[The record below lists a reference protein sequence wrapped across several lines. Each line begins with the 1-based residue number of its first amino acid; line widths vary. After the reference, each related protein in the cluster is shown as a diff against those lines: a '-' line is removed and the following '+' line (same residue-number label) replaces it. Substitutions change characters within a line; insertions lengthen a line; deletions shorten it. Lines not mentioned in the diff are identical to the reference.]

1 MSYPRHSKP
10 RLTMLS
16 SVLMGATLA
25 TAGSFLAWAP
35 ASPLRS
41 ENQIAVAQV
50 DQINPTI
57 TPAANPNFI
66 TDVVNKVGPAVVRID
81 ASRTVSQ
88 RIPDVFND
96 SNFRQFFGDRFPQGD
111 QERTERGLGSGF
123 IVSDDG
129 QIITNAHVVDGA
141 DTVTVTL
148 KDGRTLNG
156 RVLGSDPVT
165 DIAVIKV
172 DGRNLPTVELGNSD
186 QLQPGEWSIAI
197 GNPLGLDN
205 TVTVGIVSAVGRS
218 SNQVGVP
225 DKRVEFIQT
234 DTAIN
239 PGNSGGP
246 LLNQQGEVIGVNT
259 AIINGAQGL
268 GFSIPINMVERIA
281 SELAET
287 GQVEHPFLGIQMITL
302 SPAVKEEINNN
313 PNSGLTVDEDTGVLI
328 ARVLSDSPAARSG
341 LRAGDVIQAIDDKP
355 VTDSAQ
361 VQRIVGN
368 GKVGGKLTLEVARNG
383 EFRDRQRDQPLRSA
397 GRDQRTPRARSATD
411 CRGNSRACDCRRP
424 V

>member
-1 MSYPRHSKP
+1 MANSRHSKP
-10 RLTMLS
+10 SPISVLS
-16 SVLMGATLA
+16 SLLMGAGLA
-25 TAGSFLAWAP
+25 TAVSFLAWSP
-35 ASPLRS
+35 ESPLRQ
-41 ENQIAVAQV
+41 ENQTAIAQTAA
-50 DQINPTI
+50 PAI

-66 TDVVNKVGPAVVRID
+66 TDVVTEVGPAVVRIN
-81 ASRTVSQ
+81 ASRTVNQ
-88 RIPDVFND
+88 QIPDVF
-96 SNFRQFFGDRFPQGD
+96 SEPGFRQFFGDRFPQGGR
-111 QERTERGLGSGF
+111 ERTERGLGSGF
-123 IVSDDG
+123 IISDDG
-129 QIITNAHVVDGA
+129 RIITNAHVVDGA

-148 KDGRTLNG
+148 KDGRILDG

-172 DGRNLPTVELGNSD
+172 DERNLPTVALGDSD

-268 GFSIPINMVERIA
+268 GFAIPINMVERIA
-281 SELAET
+281 TELAEN
-287 GQVEHPFLGIQMITL
+287 GEVQHPFVGIQMITL
-302 SPAVKEEINNN
+302 SPDVKEEINTN
-313 PNSGLTVDEDTGVLI
+313 PNSGLTVDEDEGILI
-328 ARVLSDSPAARSG
+328 ARVLSDSPAARGG
-341 LRAGDVIQAIDDKP
+341 LRAGDVITAIDGTA
-355 VTDSAQ
+355 VTESTE
-361 VQRIVGN
+361 VQRLVGK
-368 GKVGGKLTLEVARNG
+368 GQVGQKLTIEVQRNG
-383 EFRDRQRDQPLRSA
+383 EVKTVDVRLENLPQ
-397 GRDQRTPRARSATD
+397 
-411 CRGNSRACDCRRP
+411 
-424 V
+424 

>member
-1 MSYPRHSKP
+1 MSYPLHPKPAKP
-10 RLTMLS
+10 RSRSLSMLS
-16 SVLMGATLA
+16 SILMGATLA

-35 ASPLRS
+35 DSPLRD
-41 ENQIAVAQV
+41 ENRTAIAQTAPVPA
-50 DQINPTI
+50 TI
-57 TPAANPNFI
+57 PAANPNFI
-66 TDVVNKVGPAVVRID
+66 TDVVTDVGPAVVRID

-88 RIPDVFND
+88 SIPDVFND
-96 SNFRQFFGDRFPQGD
+96 PGFRQFFGGRLPQGG

-123 IVSDDG
+123 IISDDG
-129 QIITNAHVVDGA
+129 RIITNAHVVDGA

-148 KDGRTLNG
+148 KDGRILDG
-156 RVLGSDPVT
+156 QVLGSDPVT

-172 DGRNLPTVELGNSD
+172 NERNLPTVALGNSD

-268 GFSIPINMVERIA
+268 GFAIPINMVERIA
-281 SELAET
+281 TELAET
-287 GQVEHPFLGIQMITL
+287 GQVEHPFVGIQMITL
-302 SPAVKEEINNN
+302 SPAVKEEINND
-313 PNSGLTVDEDTGVLI
+313 PNSGLTVEEETGVLI
-328 ARVLSDSPAARSG
+328 ARVLTDSPAAKGG
-341 LRAGDVIQAIDDKP
+341 LRAGDVITAIDGTSVADA
-355 VTDSAQ
+355 DE
-361 VQRIVGN
+361 VQRVVGDGN
-368 GKVGGKLTLEVARNG
+368 VGQTLTLEVQRNG
-383 EFRDRQRDQPLRSA
+383 DVQRIAVKPENL
-397 GRDQRTPRARSATD
+397 PK
-411 CRGNSRACDCRRP
+411 
-424 V
+424 

>member
-1 MSYPRHSKP
+1 
-10 RLTMLS
+10 MLS
-16 SVLMGATLA
+16 SLLVGAGLA
-25 TAGSFLAWAP
+25 TAGGFLAWSP
-35 ASPLRS
+35 ESPLRS
-41 ENQIAVAQV
+41 GAAVAQTAPATEAV
-50 DQINPTI
+50 S
-57 TPAANPNFI
+57 PAANPNFI
-66 TDVVNKVGPAVVRID
+66 TDVVTEVGPAVVRID
-81 ASRTVSQ
+81 ASRTVTQ
-88 RIPDVFND
+88 RVPDVFND
-96 SNFRQFFGDRFPQGD
+96 PTFRQFFGDRMPQGG

-123 IVSDDG
+123 IVSEDG
-129 QIITNAHVVDGA
+129 RIITNAHVVDGA

-148 KDGRTLNG
+148 KDGRILDG

-172 DGRNLPTVELGNSD
+172 DERNLPAVTLGNSD

-281 SELAET
+281 TELAET
-287 GQVEHPFLGIQMITL
+287 GKVEHPFLGIQMVTL
-302 SPAVKEEINNN
+302 SPTVKEEINTD
-313 PNSGLTVDEDTGVLI
+313 PNSGLSVDEDAGILVV
-328 ARVLSDSPAARSG
+328 RVLPDSPAAKGG
-341 LRAGDVIQAIDDKP
+341 LRAGDVITSVAGTAVAD
-355 VTDSAQ
+355 AAE
-361 VQRIVGN
+361 VQRLVGN
-368 GKVGGKLTLEVARNG
+368 GKVGEKLTMEITRNG
-383 EFRDRQRDQPLRSA
+383 EVERLAVKP
-397 GRDQRTPRARSATD
+397 
-411 CRGNSRACDCRRP
+411 GNLP
-424 V
+424 E

>member
-1 MSYPRHSKP
+1 
-10 RLTMLS
+10 
-16 SVLMGATLA
+16 MGAGIA
-25 TAGSFLAWAP
+25 TAGGFLAWSP
-35 ASPLRS
+35 ESPLRH
-41 ENQIAVAQV
+41 ENQTAIAQTSPAE
-50 DQINPTI
+50 TI
-57 TPAANPNFI
+57 SLPAANPNFI
-66 TDVVNKVGPAVVRID
+66 TDVVTEVGPAVVRID
-81 ASRTVSQ
+81 ASRTVS
-88 RIPDVFND
+88 RSIPNVFND
-96 SNFRQFFGDRFPQGD
+96 PSFRQFFGNQVPRGG

-123 IVSDDG
+123 IISDDG

-148 KDGRTLNG
+148 KDGRILDG
-156 RVLGSDPVT
+156 QVLGSDPVT

-172 DGRNLPTVELGNSD
+172 DEQNLPTVALGNSD

-268 GFSIPINMVERIA
+268 GFAIPINMVERIA
-281 SELAET
+281 TELAET

-302 SPAVKEEINNN
+302 SPDVKEDINAN
-313 PNSGLTVDEDTGVLI
+313 PNSGLTINEDEGVLV
-328 ARVLSDSPAARSG
+328 ARVLSDSPAERSG
-341 LRAGDVIQAIDDKP
+341 LRAGDVIKSIEGKAVADA
-355 VTDSAQ
+355 TE
-361 VQRIVGN
+361 VQRIVSSGD
-368 GKVGGKLTLEVARNG
+368 VGQNLSVEIQRNG
-383 EFRDRQRDQPLRSA
+383 E
-397 GRDQRTPRARSATD
+397 ARSID
-411 CRGNSRACDCRRP
+411 VKPENLP
-424 V
+424 Q

>member
-1 MSYPRHSKP
+1 MSYPLHPKPTKP
-10 RLTMLS
+10 RSRSLSMLS
-16 SVLMGATLA
+16 SILMGATLA

-35 ASPLRS
+35 DSPLQS
-41 ENQIAVAQV
+41 ENQAAIAQTAPVPA
-50 DQINPTI
+50 TI
-57 TPAANPNFI
+57 PAANPNFI
-66 TDVVNKVGPAVVRID
+66 TDVVTDVGPAVVRID

-88 RIPDVFND
+88 GIPDIFND
-96 SNFRQFFGDRFPQGD
+96 PGFRQFFGGRLPQGG

-123 IVSDDG
+123 IISDDG
-129 QIITNAHVVDGA
+129 RIITNAHVVDGA

-148 KDGRTLNG
+148 KDGRILDG
-156 RVLGSDPVT
+156 QVLGSDPVT

-172 DGRNLPTVELGNSD
+172 NERNLPTVALGNSD

-205 TVTVGIVSAVGRS
+205 TVTVGIVSGVGRS

-268 GFSIPINMVERIA
+268 GFAIPINMVERIA
-281 SELAET
+281 TELAET
-287 GQVEHPFLGIQMITL
+287 GQVEHPFVGIQMITL

-313 PNSGLTVDEDTGVLI
+313 PNSGLTVEEETGVLI
-328 ARVLSDSPAARSG
+328 ARVLSNSPAAKGG
-341 LRAGDVIQAIDDKP
+341 LRAGDVITAIDGTSVADA
-355 VTDSAQ
+355 DE
-361 VQRIVGN
+361 VQRVVGDGN
-368 GKVGGKLTLEVARNG
+368 VGQTLTLEVQRNG
-383 EFRDRQRDQPLRSA
+383 EVQRIAVKPENL
-397 GRDQRTPRARSATD
+397 PK
-411 CRGNSRACDCRRP
+411 
-424 V
+424 

>member
-1 MSYPRHSKP
+1 MSNSIHHKFVRPWRFSVF
-10 RLTMLS
+10 S
-16 SVLMGATLA
+16 SLLMGAGLA
-25 TAGSFLAWAP
+25 TAGSFLVWSP
-35 ASPLRS
+35 ESPLRS
-41 ENQIAVAQV
+41 ENRMALAQTTPAA
-50 DQINPTI
+50 PTI
-57 TPAANPNFI
+57 LTANPNFI
-66 TDVVNKVGPAVVRID
+66 TDVVTGVGPAVVRID

-96 SNFRQFFGDRFPQGD
+96 PTFRQFFGGRLPQSG

-123 IVSDDG
+123 IISQDG
-129 QIITNAHVVDGA
+129 KIITNAHVVDGA

-148 KDGRTLNG
+148 KDGRILEG
-156 RVLGSDPVT
+156 QVLGSDPVT

-172 DGRNLPTVELGNSD
+172 NEQNLPTAALGDSD

-205 TVTVGIVSAVGRS
+205 TVTVGIISAVGRS

-246 LLNQQGEVIGVNT
+246 LLNQQGQVIGVNT

-268 GFSIPINMVERIA
+268 GFAIPINMVERIA
-281 SELAET
+281 TELAET
-287 GQVEHPFLGIQMITL
+287 GSVEHPFLGIQMITL
-302 SPAVKEEINNN
+302 SPNVREDINTN
-313 PNSGLTVDEDTGVLI
+313 PNSGLLVDEDEGVLI

-341 LRAGDVIQAIDDKP
+341 LRAGDVIKSIDGSS
-355 VTDSAQ
+355 VTESDE

-368 GKVGGKLTLEVARNG
+368 GRVGEQLAIEIQRNG
-383 EFRDRQRDQPLRSA
+383 ERQTVAVRPENV
-397 GRDQRTPRARSATD
+397 PR
-411 CRGNSRACDCRRP
+411 
-424 V
+424 

>member
-1 MSYPRHSKP
+1 MSYPLHPKP
-10 RLTMLS
+10 TKPRSRRLTMLS
-16 SVLMGATLA
+16 SILMGATLA

-35 ASPLRS
+35 DSPLRD
-41 ENQIAVAQV
+41 ENRTAIAQTAPVPA
-50 DQINPTI
+50 TI
-57 TPAANPNFI
+57 PAANPNFI
-66 TDVVNKVGPAVVRID
+66 TDVVTDVGPAVVRID

-88 RIPDVFND
+88 GIPDVFND
-96 SNFRQFFGDRFPQGD
+96 PGFRQFFGGRLPQGG

-123 IVSDDG
+123 IISDDG
-129 QIITNAHVVDGA
+129 RIITNAHVVDGA

-148 KDGRTLNG
+148 KDGRILDG
-156 RVLGSDPVT
+156 QVLGSDPVT

-172 DGRNLPTVELGNSD
+172 NERDLPTVALGDSD

-205 TVTVGIVSAVGRS
+205 TVTVGIVSGVGRS

-268 GFSIPINMVERIA
+268 GFAIPINMVERIA
-281 SELAET
+281 TELAET
-287 GQVEHPFLGIQMITL
+287 GQVEHPFVGIQMITL

-313 PNSGLTVDEDTGVLI
+313 PNSGLTVEEETGVLI
-328 ARVLSDSPAARSG
+328 ARVLSNSPAAKGG
-341 LRAGDVIQAIDDKP
+341 LRAGDVITAIDGTSVADA
-355 VTDSAQ
+355 DE
-361 VQRIVGN
+361 VQRVVGDGN
-368 GKVGGKLTLEVARNG
+368 VGQTLTLEVQRNG
-383 EFRDRQRDQPLRSA
+383 EVQRIAVKPENL
-397 GRDQRTPRARSATD
+397 PK
-411 CRGNSRACDCRRP
+411 
-424 V
+424 

>member
-1 MSYPRHSKP
+1 MPHSSNAKSS
-10 RLTMLS
+10 RRFSTLS
-16 SVLMGATLA
+16 SLLVGAGLA
-25 TAGSFLAWAP
+25 SAGGFLAWSP
-35 ASPLRS
+35 ESPLR
-41 ENQIAVAQV
+41 NQSAIAQTAPAAPA
-50 DQINPTI
+50 IAA
-57 TPAANPNFI
+57 AANPNFI
-66 TDVVNKVGPAVVRID
+66 TDVVTEVGPAVVRID

-88 RIPDVFND
+88 GIPDVFND
-96 SNFRQFFGDRFPQGD
+96 PNFRQFFGGRSPQGG

-123 IVSDDG
+123 IISEDG

-148 KDGRTLNG
+148 KDGRILDG
-156 RVLGSDPVT
+156 QVLGSDPVT

-172 DGRNLPTVELGNSD
+172 NERNLPTVSLGNSD

-205 TVTVGIVSAVGRS
+205 TVTVGIVSGVGRS

-259 AIINGAQGL
+259 AIISGAQGL
-268 GFSIPINMVERIA
+268 GFAIPINMVDRIA
-281 SELAET
+281 TELAET

-302 SPAVKEEINNN
+302 SANVKEEINSN
-313 PNSGLTVDEDTGVLI
+313 PNSGLTVEEETGILI
-328 ARVLSDSPAARSG
+328 ARVLSDSPAAKGG
-341 LRAGDVIQAIDDKP
+341 LRAGDVITAIGGES
-355 VTDSAQ
+355 VTDSTE
-361 VQRIVGN
+361 VQRIVGA
-368 GKVGGKLTLEVARNG
+368 GRVGENLTIEVQRRGEAKSLEV
-383 EFRDRQRDQPLRSA
+383 RSENLP
-397 GRDQRTPRARSATD
+397 Q
-411 CRGNSRACDCRRP
+411 
-424 V
+424 

>member
-1 MSYPRHSKP
+1 MSYPLHPKPTKP
-10 RLTMLS
+10 RSRSLSMLS
-16 SVLMGATLA
+16 SILMGATLA

-35 ASPLRS
+35 DSPLRD
-41 ENQIAVAQV
+41 ENRTAIAQTAPVPA
-50 DQINPTI
+50 TI
-57 TPAANPNFI
+57 PAANPNFI
-66 TDVVNKVGPAVVRID
+66 TDVVTDVGPAVVRID

-88 RIPDVFND
+88 SIPDVFND
-96 SNFRQFFGDRFPQGD
+96 PGFRQFFGGRLPQGG

-123 IVSDDG
+123 IISDDG
-129 QIITNAHVVDGA
+129 RIITNAHVVDGA

-148 KDGRTLNG
+148 KDGRILDG
-156 RVLGSDPVT
+156 QVLGSDPVT

-172 DGRNLPTVELGNSD
+172 NERDLPTVALGNSD

-197 GNPLGLDN
+197 GSRLGLDN

-268 GFSIPINMVERIA
+268 GFAIPINMVERIA
-281 SELAET
+281 TELAET
-287 GQVEHPFLGIQMITL
+287 GQVEHPFVGIQMITL
-302 SPAVKEEINNN
+302 SPAVKEEINND
-313 PNSGLTVDEDTGVLI
+313 PNSGLTVEEETGVLI
-328 ARVLSDSPAARSG
+328 ARVLTDSPAAKGG
-341 LRAGDVIQAIDDKP
+341 LRAGDVITAIDGTSVADA
-355 VTDSAQ
+355 DE
-361 VQRIVGN
+361 VQRVVGDGN
-368 GKVGGKLTLEVARNG
+368 VGQTLTLEVQRNG
-383 EFRDRQRDQPLRSA
+383 DVQRIAVKPENL
-397 GRDQRTPRARSATD
+397 PK
-411 CRGNSRACDCRRP
+411 
-424 V
+424 

>member
-1 MSYPRHSKP
+1 MSYPLHPKTPKP
-10 RLTMLS
+10 RSRRLTMLS

-25 TAGSFLAWAP
+25 TAGSYLAWAP
-35 ASPLRS
+35 ESPLRN
-41 ENQIAVAQV
+41 ENQVAVAQTA
-50 DQINPTI
+50 PAT
-57 TPAANPNFI
+57 TPVANPNFI
-66 TDVVNKVGPAVVRID
+66 TDVVTDVGPAVVRID

-96 SNFRQFFGDRFPQGD
+96 PTFRQFFGGRVPQGG

-123 IVSDDG
+123 IISDDG

-148 KDGRTLNG
+148 KDGRILDG
-156 RVLGSDPVT
+156 QVLGSDPVT

-172 DGRNLPTVELGNSD
+172 DERNLPTVELGDSD

-268 GFSIPINMVERIA
+268 GFAIPINMVERIA
-281 SELAET
+281 TELAQNGEV
-287 GQVEHPFLGIQMITL
+287 QHPFLGIQMITL
-302 SPAVKEEINNN
+302 SPNVKEEINSN
-313 PNSGLTVDEDTGVLI
+313 PNSGLTVDEDSGILI
-328 ARVLSDSPAARSG
+328 ARVLSDSPAAEGG
-341 LRAGDVIQAIDDKP
+341 LRAGDVITAIDGTAVAD
-355 VTDSAQ
+355 AAE

-368 GKVGGKLTLEVARNG
+368 GKVGEKLTVEVNRNG
-383 EFRDRQRDQPLRSA
+383 DVKRLDV
-397 GRDQRTPRARSATD
+397 
-411 CRGNSRACDCRRP
+411 RP
-424 V
+424 ENLQQ

>member
-1 MSYPRHSKP
+1 MSYPQHANSPKP
-10 RLTMLS
+10 RPRNLTMLS
-16 SVLMGATLA
+16 SILMGATLA

-35 ASPLRS
+35 SSPLRT
-41 ENQIAVAQV
+41 ENQVAHAQAVEQTGPA
-50 DQINPTI
+50 IS
-57 TPAANPNFI
+57 PAANPNFI
-66 TDVVNKVGPAVVRID
+66 TNVVNEVGPAVVRID
-81 ASRTVSQ
+81 ASRTVNQ
-88 RIPDVFND
+88 RVPDVFND
-96 SNFRQFFGDRFPQGD
+96 PNFRQFGRFPQGG

-123 IVSDDG
+123 IISENG

-148 KDGRTLNG
+148 KDGRILDG

-172 DGRNLPTVELGNSD
+172 DERNLPTVDLGNSD

-205 TVTVGIVSAVGRS
+205 TVTVGIVSGVGRS

-268 GFSIPINMVERIA
+268 GFAIPINMVERIA
-281 SELAET
+281 TELAEN
-287 GQVEHPFLGIQMITL
+287 GQVEHPFVGIQMVTL
-302 SPAVKEEINNN
+302 SPTVKEEINTN
-313 PNSGLTVDEDTGVLI
+313 PNSGLTVSEDKGILV
-328 ARVLSDSPAARSG
+328 ARVLPDSPAAKGG
-341 LRAGDVIQAIDDKP
+341 LRAGDIITAIGDTT
-355 VTDSAQ
+355 VTEAAE
-361 VQRIVGN
+361 VQRIVGD
-368 GKVGGKLTLEVARNG
+368 GKVGKQISIEVQRNG
-383 EFRDRQRDQPLRSA
+383 ETTTLKVKPENLPQ
-397 GRDQRTPRARSATD
+397 
-411 CRGNSRACDCRRP
+411 
-424 V
+424 

>member
-1 MSYPRHSKP
+1 MSNSIHRKP
-10 RLTMLS
+10 ARSQRFSVLS
-16 SVLMGATLA
+16 SLLMGAGLA
-25 TAGSFLAWAP
+25 TAGSFLVWSSE
-35 ASPLRS
+35 SPLRS
-41 ENQIAVAQV
+41 ENQVAVAQTAPAAP
-50 DQINPTI
+50 IIPT
-57 TPAANPNFI
+57 ANPNFI
-66 TDVVNKVGPAVVRID
+66 TDVVTDVGPAVVRID

-96 SNFRQFFGDRFPQGD
+96 PTFRQFFGGRFPRGG

-123 IVSDDG
+123 IISQDG

-148 KDGRTLNG
+148 RDGRILEG
-156 RVLGSDPVT
+156 QVLGSDPVT

-172 DGRNLPTVELGNSD
+172 DEQNLPTVALGDSD

-246 LLNQQGEVIGVNT
+246 LLNQQGQVIGVNT

-268 GFSIPINMVERIA
+268 GFAIPINMVERIA
-281 SELAET
+281 TELAET
-287 GQVEHPFLGIQMITL
+287 GSVEHPFVGIQMITL
-302 SPAVKEEINNN
+302 SPDVKEDINTN
-313 PNSGLTVDEDTGVLI
+313 PNSGLTVDVDEGVLI

-341 LRAGDVIQAIDDKP
+341 LRAGDVIKSIDGTSVAESAEVQQIVSNGRIGEQLAIE
-355 VTDSAQ
+355 
-361 VQRIVGN
+361 VQ
-368 GKVGGKLTLEVARNG
+368 RNG
-383 EFRDRQRDQPLRSA
+383 ELRTVA
-397 GRDQRTPRARSATD
+397 V
-411 CRGNSRACDCRRP
+411 RP
-424 V
+424 ENVPQ

>member
-1 MSYPRHSKP
+1 MSNSIHRKFTRPWRF
-10 RLTMLS
+10 
-16 SVLMGATLA
+16 SVLGSLFMGAGLA
-25 TAGSFLAWAP
+25 TAGSFLAWSP
-35 ASPLRS
+35 ESPLRS
-41 ENQIAVAQV
+41 ENRVAIAQ
-50 DQINPTI
+50 T
-57 TPAANPNFI
+57 TPAAPPIPTANPNFI
-66 TDVVNKVGPAVVRID
+66 TDVVTGVGPAVVRID

-96 SNFRQFFGDRFPQGD
+96 PTFRQFFGGRLPQSG

-123 IVSDDG
+123 IVSQDG
-129 QIITNAHVVDGA
+129 QIITNSHVVDGA

-148 KDGRTLNG
+148 KDGRILEG
-156 RVLGSDPVT
+156 QVLGSDPVT

-172 DGRNLPTVELGNSD
+172 DEQNLPTVALGDSD

-205 TVTVGIVSAVGRS
+205 TGTVGIVSAVGRS

-268 GFSIPINMVERIA
+268 GFAIPINMVERIA
-281 SELAET
+281 TELAET
-287 GQVEHPFLGIQMITL
+287 GSVEHPFLGIQMITL
-302 SPAVKEEINNN
+302 SPNVREDINTN
-313 PNSGLTVDEDTGVLI
+313 PSSGLSVDEDEGVLI
-328 ARVLSDSPAARSG
+328 ARVLSDSPAAKSG
-341 LRAGDVIQAIDDKP
+341 LRAGDVIKSIDGSS
-355 VTDSAQ
+355 VTESDE

-368 GKVGGKLTLEVARNG
+368 GRVGEQLAIEVQRNG
-383 EFRDRQRDQPLRSA
+383 ERQTVA
-397 GRDQRTPRARSATD
+397 V
-411 CRGNSRACDCRRP
+411 RP
-424 V
+424 ESLPQ

>member
-1 MSYPRHSKP
+1 MSYPLHPKPTKP
-10 RLTMLS
+10 RSRSLPMLS
-16 SVLMGATLA
+16 SILMGATLA
-25 TAGSFLAWAP
+25 TVGSFLAWAP
-35 ASPLRS
+35 DSPLQS
-41 ENQIAVAQV
+41 ENRTAIAQTAPVPA
-50 DQINPTI
+50 TI
-57 TPAANPNFI
+57 PAANPNFI
-66 TDVVNKVGPAVVRID
+66 TDVVTDVGPAVVRID

-88 RIPDVFND
+88 GIPDIFND
-96 SNFRQFFGDRFPQGD
+96 PGFRQFFGGRLPQGG

-123 IVSDDG
+123 IISDDG
-129 QIITNAHVVDGA
+129 RIITNAHVVDGA

-148 KDGRTLNG
+148 KDGRILDG
-156 RVLGSDPVT
+156 QVLGSDPVT

-172 DGRNLPTVELGNSD
+172 NERNLPTVALGNSD

-205 TVTVGIVSAVGRS
+205 TVTVGIVSGVGRS

-268 GFSIPINMVERIA
+268 GFAIPINMVERIA
-281 SELAET
+281 TELAET
-287 GQVEHPFLGIQMITL
+287 GQVEHPFVGIQMITL

-313 PNSGLTVDEDTGVLI
+313 PNSGLTVEEETGVLI
-328 ARVLSDSPAARSG
+328 ARVLSNSPAAKGG
-341 LRAGDVIQAIDDKP
+341 LRAGDVITAIDGTSVADA
-355 VTDSAQ
+355 DE
-361 VQRIVGN
+361 VQRVVGDGN
-368 GKVGGKLTLEVARNG
+368 VGQTLTLEVQRNG
-383 EFRDRQRDQPLRSA
+383 EVQRIAVKPENL
-397 GRDQRTPRARSATD
+397 PK
-411 CRGNSRACDCRRP
+411 
-424 V
+424 

>member
-1 MSYPRHSKP
+1 MSYPLHPKSAPAPP
-10 RLTMLS
+10 RSL
-16 SVLMGATLA
+16 SVLGSLLVGAGLA
-25 TAGSFLAWAP
+25 TAGGFLAWSP
-35 ASPLRS
+35 ESPLRS
-41 ENQIAVAQV
+41 GAAVAQTAPATEA
-50 DQINPTI
+50 IS
-57 TPAANPNFI
+57 PAANPNFI
-66 TDVVNKVGPAVVRID
+66 TDVVTEVGPAVVRID

-88 RIPDVFND
+88 RVPDVFND
-96 SNFRQFFGDRFPQGD
+96 PAFRQFFGDRIPQGG

-123 IVSDDG
+123 IVSEDG
-129 QIITNAHVVDGA
+129 RIITNAHVVDGA

-148 KDGRTLNG
+148 KDGRILDG

-172 DGRNLPTVELGNSD
+172 EERNLPAVTLGNSD

-281 SELAET
+281 TELAET
-287 GQVEHPFLGIQMITL
+287 GKVEHPFLGIQMVTL
-302 SPAVKEEINNN
+302 SPTVKEEINTD
-313 PNSGLTVDEDTGVLI
+313 PNSGLTVEADAGILVV
-328 ARVLSDSPAARSG
+328 RVLPDSPAAKGG
-341 LRAGDVIQAIDDKP
+341 LRAGDVITSVEGTTVAD
-355 VTDSAQ
+355 AAE

-368 GKVGGKLTLEVARNG
+368 GKVGEKLTMEITRNG
-383 EFRDRQRDQPLRSA
+383 EVNRLAVKPENL
-397 GRDQRTPRARSATD
+397 PE
-411 CRGNSRACDCRRP
+411 
-424 V
+424 

>member
-1 MSYPRHSKP
+1 VDNQSNVSQSMSYPLHPKPAKP
-10 RLTMLS
+10 RSRSLSMLS
-16 SVLMGATLA
+16 SILMGATLA

-35 ASPLRS
+35 DSPLRD
-41 ENQIAVAQV
+41 ENRTAIAQTAPVPA
-50 DQINPTI
+50 TI
-57 TPAANPNFI
+57 PAANPNFI
-66 TDVVNKVGPAVVRID
+66 TDVVTDVGPAVVRID

-88 RIPDVFND
+88 SIPDVFND
-96 SNFRQFFGDRFPQGD
+96 PGFRQFFGGRLPQGG

-123 IVSDDG
+123 IISDDG
-129 QIITNAHVVDGA
+129 RIITNAHVVDGA

-148 KDGRTLNG
+148 KDGRILDG
-156 RVLGSDPVT
+156 QVLGSDPVT

-172 DGRNLPTVELGNSD
+172 NERNLPTVALGNSD

-268 GFSIPINMVERIA
+268 GFAIPINMVERIA
-281 SELAET
+281 TELAET
-287 GQVEHPFLGIQMITL
+287 GQVEHPFVGIQMITL
-302 SPAVKEEINNN
+302 SPAVKEEINND
-313 PNSGLTVDEDTGVLI
+313 PNSGLTVEEETGVLI
-328 ARVLSDSPAARSG
+328 ARVLTDSPAAKGG
-341 LRAGDVIQAIDDKP
+341 LRAGDVITAIDGTSVADA
-355 VTDSAQ
+355 DE
-361 VQRIVGN
+361 VQRVVGDGN
-368 GKVGGKLTLEVARNG
+368 VGQTLTLEVQRNG
-383 EFRDRQRDQPLRSA
+383 DVQRIAVKPENL
-397 GRDQRTPRARSATD
+397 PK
-411 CRGNSRACDCRRP
+411 
-424 V
+424 